1 MRYIDPAWT
10 VNDLLRMIPESAAT
24 LNRMGI
30 DTCCGGS
37 LPVAEAAAGAGT
49 TVEAIM
55 ADLAAPESSPAADAC
70 SIRR

>member
-1 MRYIDPAWT
+1 MRYVNPSWT
-10 VNDLLRMIPESAAT
+10 VNELLRIVPESAAT
-24 LNRMGI
+24 LSRLGI

-37 LPVAEAAAGAGT
+37 LPVSEAAAGAGT

-55 ADLAAPESSPAADAC
+55 AQLESPDAQPIADAC